1 MKTRNRWF
9 VFVLA
14 LGLMLPAGLPLAA
27 ELAPG
32 GTFIDDDGLVH
43 EPDIEAIFAAG
54 ITQGCSSTQFCPD
67 QAVTRGQ
74 MAAFLTR
81 GLALPAAT
89 SSPFSDSAG
98 QFQDDINRLAASGIT
113 TGCGGDLF
121 CPNDAVSRGQMAA
134 FLNRAL
140 DLPAATTSPF
150 SDSAGQFQDDID
162 RLAASGITTGCGG
175 GRFCP
180 NDPATRAQMA
190 TFLTRGLGLTPIIP
204 PPRPQP
210 LPGNPDGNAP
220 IPAEAATEDTSNP
233 TTVIGTGTPAGC
245 TAQAVVDAVA
255 AGGVITFNCGSSPVT
270 IVMTLTAKVFNNA
283 GPGIV
288 IDGGGL
294 VTLSG
299 GGVRRI
305 LYMNTCDPA
314 QEWTTSHCN
323 NQDHPQLTVQ
333 NLTFIDGNSTGED
346 YDGGGGGAI
355 FVRGG
360 RFKIVNSTFLNN
372 RCDEFGPDVGGA
384 AVRVLSQYN
393 GLPVYVV
400 NSTFTGNL
408 CSNGGG
414 TSSIGVS
421 WTMVNSLFTNNEAIG
436 IGANP
441 AQSGTPGGGNGGAIY
456 LDGNEMTL
464 TVLDTRIE
472 NNHARE
478 GGGAIFFVSNNRTG
492 HLVIADSVLTN
503 NPSDGF
509 ETQGFPGI
517 FALADGPP
525 QVTNSVI
532 Q

>member
-360 RFKIVNSTFLNN
+360 HFKIVNSTFLNN
-372 RCDEFGPDVGGA
+372 RCDEFGPDVGEQRFGCSASTTASRSTSLTAPSPETSAPTVAVPA
-384 AVRVLSQYN
+384 A
-393 GLPVYVV
+393 
-400 NSTFTGNL
+400 
-408 CSNGGG
+408 
-414 TSSIGVS
+414 
-421 WTMVNSLFTNNEAIG
+421 
-436 IGANP
+436 
-441 AQSGTPGGGNGGAIY
+441 
-456 LDGNEMTL
+456 
-464 TVLDTRIE
+464 
-472 NNHARE
+472 
-478 GGGAIFFVSNNRTG
+478 
-492 HLVIADSVLTN
+492 LVCH
-503 NPSDGF
+503 GR
-509 ETQGFPGI
+509 
-517 FALADGPP
+517 
-525 QVTNSVI
+525 
-532 Q
+532 